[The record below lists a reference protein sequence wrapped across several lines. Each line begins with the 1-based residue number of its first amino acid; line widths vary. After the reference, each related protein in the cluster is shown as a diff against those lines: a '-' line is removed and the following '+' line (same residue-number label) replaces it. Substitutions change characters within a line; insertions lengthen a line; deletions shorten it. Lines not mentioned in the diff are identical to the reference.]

1 MYLSN
6 IGGVFMIEQQQKL
19 VLSPYMEIYELV
31 IPKDNLLRQIKELVD
46 FSFIYDE
53 LLANYCLDNGRNA
66 VPPIRMFKYL
76 LLKSIYDLSDVDV
89 VERSKYDMSFKYF
102 LDMAP
107 EDEVINPSSLTK
119 FRKLRLK
126 DMNLLD
132 MLIAKT
138 VQLALEKGIIKSKSI
153 IVDATHTKSRYNQK
167 TPRQVLQEQS
177 KNLRRSIYETDETMK
192 EKFPDKNT
200 EDSLEKELKYC
211 KQLIDVVKGNEEICR
226 YPKVQEKLNLLEE
239 SVTDDMEHL
248 ETSKDEDAKTG
259 HKTADT
265 SFFGYKTH
273 IAMTEERII
282 TAATITSGEKIDG
295 KELPKLVQKSKAA
308 GIQIES
314 VIGDMAYSEKK
325 NIEAAKEC
333 GYELIAKLNPVITQG
348 NRRKEDEFEFNK
360 DAGMYQCKA
369 GHLAIHKYFDK
380 RKKDKKNKNP
390 RMVYFFDIEKCKCC
404 PYRDGCYKEGAK
416 KKTYTETIICD
427 SHSEQVK
434 FQETEHFK
442 EKMRERYKIEAKNSE
457 LKHRHGY
464 GVASSSGLICME
476 MQGAMTIFAVNL
488 KRIIKLMNEK

>member
-1 MYLSN
+1 
-6 IGGVFMIEQQQKL
+6 MIEQQQKL

-177 KNLRRSIYETDETMK
+177 KNLRRSIYEIDETMK

-211 KQLIDVVKGNEEICR
+211 KQLIDVVKGNEEICS

-248 ETSKDEDAKTG
+248 EISKDEDAKTG

-282 TAATITSGEKIDG
+282 TAATITSGEKTDG
-295 KELPKLVQKSKAA
+295 KELPKLIQKSKAA

-325 NIEAAKEC
+325 NIEAAKEG

-427 SHSEQVK
+427 SHSEQFK

>member
-19 VLSPYMEIYELV
+19 MLSPYMEIYELV

-46 FSFIYDE
+46 FNFIYDE

-177 KNLRRSIYETDETMK
+177 KKLRRSIYEIDETMK

-211 KQLIDVVKGNEEICR
+211 KQLIDVVKGNEEICS

-282 TAATITSGEKIDG
+282 TAATITSGEKTDG

-325 NIEAAKEC
+325 NIEAAKE
-333 GYELIAKLNPVITQG
+333 GDYELIAKLNPIITQG

>member
-177 KNLRRSIYETDETMK
+177 KNLRRSIYEIDETMK

-211 KQLIDVVKGNEEICR
+211 KQLIDVVKGNEEICS

-282 TAATITSGEKIDG
+282 TAATITSGEKTDG

-314 VIGDMAYSEKK
+314 VIGDMAYSEKT
-325 NIEAAKEC
+325 NIEAAKKG

>member
-177 KNLRRSIYETDETMK
+177 KNLRRSIYEIDETMK

-211 KQLIDVVKGNEEICR
+211 KQLIDVVKGNEEICS

-248 ETSKDEDAKTG
+248 EISKDEDAKTG

-325 NIEAAKEC
+325 NIEAAKEG

-427 SHSEQVK
+427 SHSEQFK